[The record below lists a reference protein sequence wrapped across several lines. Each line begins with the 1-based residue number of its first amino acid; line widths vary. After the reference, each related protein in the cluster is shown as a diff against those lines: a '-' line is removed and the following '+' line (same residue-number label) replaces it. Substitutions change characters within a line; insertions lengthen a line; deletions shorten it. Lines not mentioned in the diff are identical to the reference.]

1 LNVKHVLEIFQQP
14 AFLVIVIKYILIT
27 SVLIFA
33 LSYFTIILEIVK
45 VVSNL
50 ALTVLVLKI
59 ISVVLAFLPR
69 YISRI
74 NAFQNVQNT
83 ISILQAFV

>member
-1 LNVKHVLEIFQQP
+1 
-14 AFLVIVIKYILIT
+14 
-27 SVLIFA
+27 
-33 LSYFTIILEIVK
+33 VK

-74 NAFQNVQNT
+74 K
-83 ISILQAFV
+83 

>member
-1 LNVKHVLEIFQQP
+1 LNVKPALEIFQQL
-14 AFLVIVIKYILIT
+14 AFLVIVIKYILIA
-27 SVLIFA
+27 SVLILA